1 MAPTVLVIQWRF
13 SSDLTGGAA
22 ELCCFGCWENILVR
36 AYFFQLVMHELF
48 SAVSGMLVPTF
59 GWDGLDC
66 VCFIEY
72 EYYKNHKETERLC
85 LCWLQD
91 TNSVVS
97 KKWSNSTV
105 QLRLDQFLDK
115 ITHSTAL
122 WHALRHSV
130 SPSISLFMNSE
141 RLPLAPSH
149 SCLTIHFIFSFI
161 SVSHSFSLPFILV
174 LHITGWL
181 SQFKCI
187 TVWQTRTFISISC
200 VALLASVLL

>member
-1 MAPTVLVIQWRF
+1 
-13 SSDLTGGAA
+13 
-22 ELCCFGCWENILVR
+22 
-36 AYFFQLVMHELF
+36 MHELF
-48 SAVSGMLVPTF
+48 SAVSGILVPTF

-115 ITHSTAL
+115 ITHSTAS

-141 RLPLAPSH
+141 RLPPS
-149 SCLTIHFIFSFI
+149 SC
-161 SVSHSFSLPFILV
+161 SFSLLSYYPLYFFPTSLYLTVSLCPSYWFCILQD
-174 LHITGWL
+174 GYL
-181 SQFKCI
+181 S
-187 TVWQTRTFISISC
+187 S
-200 VALLASVLL
+200 SVLQCGRRGHSFLSPALPY

>member
-1 MAPTVLVIQWRF
+1 
-13 SSDLTGGAA
+13 
-22 ELCCFGCWENILVR
+22 
-36 AYFFQLVMHELF
+36 MHELF
-48 SAVSGMLVPTF
+48 SAVSGILVPTF

-115 ITHSTAL
+115 ITHSTAS

-141 RLPLAPSH
+141 CLPPS
-149 SCLTIHFIFSFI
+149 SC
-161 SVSHSFSLPFILV
+161 SFSLLSYYPLYFFLHLCISQFLSA
-174 LHITGWL
+174 LHIG
-181 SQFKCI
+181 SAYYRM
-187 TVWQTRTFISISC
+187 VISVQVYYSVADEGIHFYLLRCPTSLC
-200 VALLASVLL
+200 VVIKGN